1 LPSGRR
7 LRSKERKSGKAD
19 GEGLN
24 GSAGSGQVFFITLNT
39 IVFFNMRSGHP
50 DLSQD
55 IFEKLAGL
63 DSKDRFDARGLL
75 ELLINRKD
83 DKAFFQYKEQVYV

>member
-1 LPSGRR
+1 
-7 LRSKERKSGKAD
+7 
-19 GEGLN
+19 
-24 GSAGSGQVFFITLNT
+24 
-39 IVFFNMRSGHP
+39 MRSGHP